1 MSREVED
8 KRSFGQGKSDG
19 SVFSFIE
26 SNALAKRTRN
36 TCVYLLLNQAPLFW
50 KGIMICLL

>member
-50 KGIMICLL
+50 KGIMT